1 MKRTIVQMSN
11 AHHHIGGAARV
22 DISSNV
28 SQIDNKFKSIS
39 EFILYYV
46 YIIQFDEVE
55 LNMGQVLKLC
65 CDVTGS
71 IEEY

>member
-1 MKRTIVQMSN
+1 M
-11 AHHHIGGAARV
+11 

-39 EFILYYV
+39 ELILYYV

-55 LNMGQVLKLC
+55 LNMSQVLELC